1 MPVPEGLVSGSPA
14 DGHDKANQ
22 KEGLQDTPSYD
33 KINLSEGEEVVLVPL
48 YGLMHDSPL
57 ITAVQKA
64 TRRGRR
70 GRAADFVDET
80 QWIDAAVVPFLA
92 KILNKIQPPVEEDK
106 KK

>member
-1 MPVPEGLVSGSPA
+1 MPVPEGVTSGPEPTGGQEA
-14 DGHDKANQ
+14 
-22 KEGLQDTPSYD
+22 LQDAPSD
-33 KINLSEGEEVVLVPL
+33 DIINPSEEEVVLVPL